1 MLYLSHRYDDARIKK
16 KSMKDETS
24 DILRKKKA
32 FPGKI
37 RDLASLDQVDAVCD
51 SYKDYLI
58 NQINNP
64 NTLASKLLYLVECEE
79 CFFEKAD
86 YELLK
91 TKKDPCYI
99 IAYILIKTVTTSDKS
114 KDLKHSED
122 YNPFKNYHEAVP
134 EKRND
139 ASKVESD
146 LRETGI
152 YLETKYGSVAITK
165 MLLSNG
171 RTVSLHRDDELF
183 GESFSIVSD
192 SEGNTQPL
200 QDYMSSSDNLLVIGE
215 GGIGKTTALF
225 NYVKKCKGSIQEG
238 LPLSIAR

>member
-1 MLYLSHRYDDARIKK
+1 
-16 KSMKDETS
+16 MKDETS

-99 IAYILIKTVTTSDKS
+99 IAYILIKTVTTSDN
-114 KDLKHSED
+114 HS
-122 YNPFKNYHEAVP
+122 
-134 EKRND
+134 
-139 ASKVESD
+139 
-146 LRETGI
+146 
-152 YLETKYGSVAITK
+152 
-165 MLLSNG
+165 
-171 RTVSLHRDDELF
+171 
-183 GESFSIVSD
+183 
-192 SEGNTQPL
+192 
-200 QDYMSSSDNLLVIGE
+200 
-215 GGIGKTTALF
+215 
-225 NYVKKCKGSIQEG
+225 
-238 LPLSIAR
+238 